1 MINYLTLDGKPSL
14 DFGLIISGAGTM
26 NSPQKR
32 YEEIDIPGR
41 NGKLL
46 RNTDNFFDNVELSY
60 ESFVYENGD
69 FISKHMHKDS
79 LDTRTLQEKMRAL
92 REYLGSRNGYM
103 RIEDTYNPEEYR
115 LGYFAGPLQ
124 AEIDQH
130 LKIAQ
135 FTLTFMCKPQRFLK
149 DGEIPTIFHKDA
161 SMLNYTMFSSKPL
174 IHCVGTRGYKSNPFV
189 RINGVTVR
197 IDDYTLPYVDIDCD
211 LMEVTTENNTSI
223 NSKTIL
229 INGEFPVLKPGNNDV
244 LFGNFEHIE
253 ITPNWWTL

>member
-32 YEEIDIPGR
+32 YEEVDIPGR

-69 FISKHMHKDS
+69 FISKYMHKDS

-130 LKIAQ
+130 LKTAQ

-149 DGEIPTIFHKDA
+149 DGEIPHEFK
-161 SMLNYTMFSSKPL
+161 SKGSLHNNTGFTARPL
-174 IHCVGTRGYKSNPFV
+174 IRAYGTGSFT
-189 RINGVTVR
+189 IDGVTVR
-197 IDDYTLPYVDIDCD
+197 INSANSYTDIDCD
-211 LMEVTTENNTSI
+211 LMECYKGTTNCNGNVTLAS
-223 NSKTIL
+223 
-229 INGEFPVLKPGNNDV
+229 GAFPVLKSGDCSISMSGISR
-244 LFGNFEHIE
+244 LI

>member
-32 YEEIDIPGR
+32 YEEVDIPGR

-130 LKIAQ
+130 LKVAQ

-149 DGEIPTIFHKDA
+149 DGEIPHEFTTKGILHNITPFTAKPYILAYGTGSFSIDGVEMTINSADV
-161 SMLNYTMFSSKPL
+161 YTE
-174 IHCVGTRGYKSNPFV
+174 
-189 RINGVTVR
+189 
-197 IDDYTLPYVDIDCD
+197 IDCEY
-211 LMEVTTENNTSI
+211 MECHKGSVNCNGNVTL
-223 NSKTIL
+223 K
-229 INGEFPVLKPGNNDV
+229 NGAFPELNPGDCSVSVSGLNKLV
-244 LFGNFEHIE
+244 IM
-253 ITPNWWTL
+253 PNWWTL